1 MKIALIAH
9 DKKKDDIIKLAI
21 KYKDVLKEHR
31 LFATGTT
38 GSLIMAETGLDIIRM
53 KSGPLGGDQ
62 QIGSMI
68 ADGELDLVIFLRD
81 PLTSQPHEPDVSALM
96 RLCDVRN
103 IPLATNK
110 TSAAIMLKALSDGD
124 IAEAGKGQLKNTAPK
139 KNCVF
144 IFAFFPSDGTHP
156 SIDDAS
162 VIHPKHT
169 LYVRLFYFQQ
179 IDSRTKIHYST
190 VAPIYF
196 LIV

>member
-9 DKKKDDIIKLAI
+9 DKKKDDIIKLAV
-21 KYKDVLKEHR
+21 KYRDVLKSHK

-96 RLCDVRN
+96 RLCDVKS

-110 TSAAIMLKALSDGD
+110 TSAAIMLEALANDGIAQAEKD
-124 IAEAGKGQLKNTAPK
+124 I
-139 KNCVF
+139 
-144 IFAFFPSDGTHP
+144 
-156 SIDDAS
+156 
-162 VIHPKHT
+162 
-169 LYVRLFYFQQ
+169 
-179 IDSRTKIHYST
+179 
-190 VAPIYF
+190 
-196 LIV
+196 

>member
-38 GSLIMAETGLDIIRM
+38 GSLIMAETGLDCGRRTRLGYFSARPADKPAARAGRIRSHASLRRE
-53 KSGPLGGDQ
+53 KHPACDKQNKRGDYVK
-62 QIGSMI
+62 G
-68 ADGELDLVIFLRD
+68 A
-81 PLTSQPHEPDVSALM
+81 
-96 RLCDVRN
+96 VRRRY
-103 IPLATNK
+103 
-110 TSAAIMLKALSDGD
+110 SRS
-124 IAEAGKGQLKNTAPK
+124 GKGQLKNTAPK

>member
-81 PLTSQPHEPDVSALM
+81 PLTSQARAGRIRSHASLRREKHPA
-96 RLCDVRN
+96 CDKQNKRGDYVKGAVRRRY
-103 IPLATNK
+103 
-110 TSAAIMLKALSDGD
+110 SRS
-124 IAEAGKGQLKNTAPK
+124 GKGQLKNTAPK